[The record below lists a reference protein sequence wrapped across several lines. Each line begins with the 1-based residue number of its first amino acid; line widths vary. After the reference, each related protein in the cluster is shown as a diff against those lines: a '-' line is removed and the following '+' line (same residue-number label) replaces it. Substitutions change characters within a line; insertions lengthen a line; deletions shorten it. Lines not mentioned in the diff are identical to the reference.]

1 MQELSAGKYGFTLC
15 FMFRNS
21 HVLMLER
28 QKEPN
33 KGFWN
38 GVGGHIELGES
49 PNFACIREIREETGF
64 YVDEIRFCGIL
75 SWESWYFPSGGMYI
89 YSVEAPEGDAVASA
103 EGQLAWKDIGWVL
116 HSSQVVSNIS
126 EFLPDVIQQKD
137 PLRYHCYFNEKQ
149 LLSCKRLSLPEWTT
163 ESWLKDG
170 RFQSDKHV
178 V

>member
-1 MQELSAGKYGFTLC
+1 MQELSADKYEYTLC

-33 KGFWN
+33 KGLWN

-49 PNFACIREIREETGF
+49 PNYACLREIREETGLS
-64 YVDEIRFCGIL
+64 VDGIRFCGIL

-89 YSVEAPEGDAVASA
+89 YSVEAPEGDVVSSD
-103 EGQLAWKDIGWVL
+103 EGQLAWKDIDWVMQ
-116 HSSQVVSNIS
+116 SSQVVSNIS
-126 EFLPDVIQQKD
+126 KFLPDVIQQRN
-137 PLRYHCYFNEKQ
+137 PVRYHCYFNKKQ
-149 LLSCKRLSLPEWTT
+149 LFFCERVSLPEWAT
-163 ESWLKDG
+163 ERWLKYS
-170 RFQSDKHV
+170 RFQKNQNV